1 MQEELQKVLFFRT
14 FGWIFLGAGIGIVF
28 ESVGGFGGFDVTLN
42 LDGLTASL
50 LDFLVKSWVL
60 NSLMSSIAASF
71 LFVVLY
77 IFFFLKCLCFT
88 YLLTILNYT
97 DKDLFLFDFSA

>member
-60 NSLMSSIAASF
+60 NSLMSSIAASV
-71 LFVVLY
+71 LLVVLY
-77 IFFFLKCLCFT
+77 IFSISSVMLHLPT
-88 YLLTILNYT
+88 YLLT
-97 DKDLFLFDFSA
+97 